1 MTIFILI
8 IHFAIFRKNGLQTDA
23 VIDINIHDTYFVI
36 TSSHF
41 ILMFSILIFFGVY
54 SVRMVRRNFKN
65 ITANLI
71 FMIANIL
78 MILLLFQTF
87 KMIGSVVEVPTTLED
102 LTLSD
107 GTKNGLKIFSNALFV
122 IQILLLVLLSY
133 IGFKTGVNYKQSAK
147 KQ

>member
-1 MTIFILI
+1 
-8 IHFAIFRKNGLQTDA
+8 
-23 VIDINIHDTYFVI
+23 
-36 TSSHF
+36 
-41 ILMFSILIFFGVY
+41 
-54 SVRMVRRNFKN
+54 
-65 ITANLI
+65 
-71 FMIANIL
+71 MIANIL